1 MTLTDRVVAQLAK
14 GLIGHRKLFSA
25 IFLAVT
31 LFLGWSASNV
41 RLDPGFLK
49 LIPVEHEYMVTMM
62 EYMDDFSGANRILV
76 SLQWKGEGDIYNPEF
91 FKAFEDAT
99 QAVFFIPGIDRTKV
113 SSLFT
118 PDTIFIEV
126 TEDGFRGEPVVPK

>member
-31 LFLGWSASNV
+31 LFLGWSATNV

-62 EYMDDFSGANRILV
+62 EYMDDFSGANR
-76 SLQWKGEGDIYNPEF
+76 
-91 FKAFEDAT
+91 
-99 QAVFFIPGIDRTKV
+99 
-113 SSLFT
+113 
-118 PDTIFIEV
+118 
-126 TEDGFRGEPVVPK
+126 